1 MIFRRRQQKCWLSII
16 ALLML
21 VCTCS
26 DDERKEIPTPAKPYL
41 NVKDSLALVD
51 IYKQAHGEGWT
62 LVDWDL
68 ENIQTWGGVTAALDT
83 VMNEYRVVGF
93 VMQDGSNGILS
104 DKIGDLVE
112 LRSLSLYG
120 KGLYG
125 ELPKTI
131 GNLVNLESLVISSTS
146 LSGALPKEIGN
157 LKNIEVMQIY
167 FNEFTEIPKE
177 FGNLPKSGVYMMQ
190 HNKFAGEVPETLRFY
205 ENSDESS
212 GISGIDLSYNCFT
225 SFPWSF
231 FTDDDDCLVPHL
243 WGNRLSGTIPDEVFK
258 SPKWERWKTQI
269 SRQEKGYGYSNYPPE
284 EDEH

>member
-1 MIFRRRQQKCWLSII
+1 M
-16 ALLML
+16 
-21 VCTCS
+21 
-26 DDERKEIPTPAKPYL
+26 
-41 NVKDSLALVD
+41 
-51 IYKQAHGEGWT
+51 
-62 LVDWDL
+62 
-68 ENIQTWGGVTAALDT
+68 
-83 VMNEYRVVGF
+83 
-93 VMQDGSNGILS
+93 
-104 DKIGDLVE
+104 E

-284 EDEH
+284 

>member
-21 VCTCS
+21 VCSCS

-104 DKIGDLVE
+104 DKIGDLV
-112 LRSLSLYG
+112 
-120 KGLYG
+120 
-125 ELPKTI
+125 
-131 GNLVNLESLVISSTS
+131 
-146 LSGALPKEIGN
+146 
-157 LKNIEVMQIY
+157 
-167 FNEFTEIPKE
+167 
-177 FGNLPKSGVYMMQ
+177 
-190 HNKFAGEVPETLRFY
+190 
-205 ENSDESS
+205 
-212 GISGIDLSYNCFT
+212 
-225 SFPWSF
+225 
-231 FTDDDDCLVPHL
+231 
-243 WGNRLSGTIPDEVFK
+243 
-258 SPKWERWKTQI
+258 
-269 SRQEKGYGYSNYPPE
+269 
-284 EDEH
+284 

>member
-21 VCTCS
+21 VCSCS
-26 DDERKEIPTPAKPYL
+26 DDERREIPTPAKPYL

-93 VMQDGSNGILS
+93 VMQDGSSGILS

-125 ELPKTI
+125 ELPKIYNNARLSINQLPWFKAGIHDRTPLALMNGCVSI
-131 GNLVNLESLVISSTS
+131 TDGSTYMRREIPMDSGVEYYSLDELEKVGEKIKSLVADVWSM
-146 LSGALPKEIGN
+146 KEKVARGVQYAEDMWSW
-157 LKNIEVMQIY
+157 KHWAE
-167 FNEFTEIPKE
+167 EFEEAAKE
-177 FGNLPKSGVYMMQ
+177 
-190 HNKFAGEVPETLRFY
+190 
-205 ENSDESS
+205 
-212 GISGIDLSYNCFT
+212 C
-225 SFPWSF
+225 
-231 FTDDDDCLVPHL
+231 
-243 WGNRLSGTIPDEVFK
+243 
-258 SPKWERWKTQI
+258 
-269 SRQEKGYGYSNYPPE
+269 
-284 EDEH
+284 

>member
-21 VCTCS
+21 VCSCS
-26 DDERKEIPTPAKPYL
+26 DDERREIPTPAKPYL

-93 VMQDGSNGILS
+93 VMQD
-104 DKIGDLVE
+104 
-112 LRSLSLYG
+112 
-120 KGLYG
+120 
-125 ELPKTI
+125 
-131 GNLVNLESLVISSTS
+131 
-146 LSGALPKEIGN
+146 
-157 LKNIEVMQIY
+157 VMQIY

>member
-21 VCTCS
+21 VCSCS

-157 LKNIEVMQIY
+157 LKNIEVMQI
-167 FNEFTEIPKE
+167 
-177 FGNLPKSGVYMMQ
+177 
-190 HNKFAGEVPETLRFY
+190 
-205 ENSDESS
+205 
-212 GISGIDLSYNCFT
+212 
-225 SFPWSF
+225 
-231 FTDDDDCLVPHL
+231 
-243 WGNRLSGTIPDEVFK
+243 
-258 SPKWERWKTQI
+258 
-269 SRQEKGYGYSNYPPE
+269 
-284 EDEH
+284 

>member
-21 VCTCS
+21 VCSCS
-26 DDERKEIPTPAKPYL
+26 DDERREIPTPAKPYL

-93 VMQDGSNGILS
+93 
-104 DKIGDLVE
+104 
-112 LRSLSLYG
+112 
-120 KGLYG
+120 
-125 ELPKTI
+125 
-131 GNLVNLESLVISSTS
+131 GNLVNLESLVVSSTS

>member
-1 MIFRRRQQKCWLSII
+1 
-16 ALLML
+16 ML
-21 VCTCS
+21 VCSCS
-26 DDERKEIPTPAKPYL
+26 DDERREIPTPAKPYL

-93 VMQDGSNGILS
+93 VMQDGSSGILS

-131 GNLVNLESLVISSTS
+131 GNLVNLESLVVSSTS

-231 FTDDDDCLVPHL
+231 SQMMMIVWYLICGEIGYLEPFQMRYLNL
-243 WGNRLSGTIPDEVFK
+243 RSGRDGKLKYHVKRKDMDILITRRKKMSIEK
-258 SPKWERWKTQI
+258 SLKKTV
-269 SRQEKGYGYSNYPPE
+269 
-284 EDEH
+284 

>member
-1 MIFRRRQQKCWLSII
+1 
-16 ALLML
+16 
-21 VCTCS
+21 
-26 DDERKEIPTPAKPYL
+26 
-41 NVKDSLALVD
+41 
-51 IYKQAHGEGWT
+51 
-62 LVDWDL
+62 
-68 ENIQTWGGVTAALDT
+68 
-83 VMNEYRVVGF
+83 
-93 VMQDGSNGILS
+93 
-104 DKIGDLVE
+104 
-112 LRSLSLYG
+112 
-120 KGLYG
+120 
-125 ELPKTI
+125 
-131 GNLVNLESLVISSTS
+131 
-146 LSGALPKEIGN
+146 
-157 LKNIEVMQIY
+157 MQIY

-284 EDEH
+284 